1 MMRFMMKLH
10 WISLAAIVRSR
21 LLLAMLVLL
30 APVFTVTAAGDD
42 RTGKEIVDAV
52 CRECHGTGV
61 NGAPKIG
68 DANDWIKRASQGLR
82 SLTAHAVTGIRLM
95 PAHGGSAEAT
105 NLELSRAITYMVNQ
119 SGGQWTEPISKSAEK
134 VERTGE
140 QVVALACI
148 KCHKSGEGGAPKIG
162 DHAAWIPR
170 VKHGL
175 DPLVLSAIRGHGG
188 MPARGG
194 VADLTDN
201 EVRNAIIYMFTGSK

>member
-1 MMRFMMKLH
+1 MMRFMMKLN
-10 WISLAAIVRSR
+10 WISLTAIVRSR

-52 CRECHGTGV
+52 CGECHGTGI
-61 NGAPKIG
+61 N
-68 DANDWIKRASQGLR
+68 
-82 SLTAHAVTGIRLM
+82 
-95 PAHGGSAEAT
+95 
-105 NLELSRAITYMVNQ
+105 
-119 SGGQWTEPISKSAEK
+119 
-134 VERTGE
+134 
-140 QVVALACI
+140 
-148 KCHKSGEGGAPKIG
+148 GAPKIG